1 MMFAIMFYQCAAR
14 NWENA
19 DEQNKLNNTSNLHYH
34 YALGFFPQLMASH
47 TMHDVQA
54 LTMIS
59 LHLRSFPKPG
69 ACWMMTTTTFNLAIE
84 LGLHRS
90 SRRWAPTNPKR
101 SVLEIE
107 MRKRIFWSILSI
119 HIIISGKLG
128 RPMAIAVDD
137 FDVELPEGIDD
148 DLLSEKG
155 IDTSRPGK
163 CTFLVG
169 IEVFKIEPIFM
180 DLYNNIYA
188 VKRSPQSY
196 IETVLRLENRLR
208 QCCEQCP
215 RELIARSASNDEEGR
230 VHSQYMNVW
239 ELEFRLLLRH
249 PSLSLTTNP
258 EFNNENLAICMDVSK
273 KMLNHVKQIQAYKS
287 LDTNWQTGALYVLA
301 ISTTLFGYWERRD
314 RITSAD
320 FATLR
325 EDMDAWLSIMGDVG
339 RLLGMFHF
347 YRTAAEIDI
356 DDSAGSGKRLQE
368 AVRVTVDNTLDMI
381 SQHLAS
387 KTAST
392 ALSTTEHETSPR
404 VSPNHA
410 LVPNPDTYSHQ
421 NAYASYTET
430 SNGATTNNNLDGNH
444 TGNTYPSSNDPG
456 MTNHSSDTYNTQQYS
471 YPEPTSSG
479 LAPYVSNPNSFDT
492 STYPASVLTS
502 ASHQHTTPQQATAA
516 AANAYLYSN
525 TPTTN
530 DNSYAA
536 ANLYSTGSQSSWRQW
551 AGNVA
556 SNLEPQEYIN
566 SASALMQLG
575 GRSDQGAIG
584 HVPTANMP
592 QTMNTT
598 GQPWPL
604 MIFDTGQ

>member
-325 EDMDAWLSIMGDVG
+325 EDMDAWLSITGDVG

-347 YRTAAEIDI
+347 
-356 DDSAGSGKRLQE
+356 
-368 AVRVTVDNTLDMI
+368 
-381 SQHLAS
+381 
-387 KTAST
+387 
-392 ALSTTEHETSPR
+392 
-404 VSPNHA
+404 
-410 LVPNPDTYSHQ
+410 
-421 NAYASYTET
+421 
-430 SNGATTNNNLDGNH
+430 
-444 TGNTYPSSNDPG
+444 
-456 MTNHSSDTYNTQQYS
+456 
-471 YPEPTSSG
+471 
-479 LAPYVSNPNSFDT
+479 
-492 STYPASVLTS
+492 
-502 ASHQHTTPQQATAA
+502 
-516 AANAYLYSN
+516 
-525 TPTTN
+525 
-530 DNSYAA
+530 
-536 ANLYSTGSQSSWRQW
+536 
-551 AGNVA
+551 
-556 SNLEPQEYIN
+556 
-566 SASALMQLG
+566 
-575 GRSDQGAIG
+575 
-584 HVPTANMP
+584 
-592 QTMNTT
+592 
-598 GQPWPL
+598 
-604 MIFDTGQ
+604 

>member
-14 NWENA
+14 NWENT
-19 DEQNKLNNTSNLHYH
+19 DEQTKLNNTSNLHYH

-90 SRRWAPTNPKR
+90 AMRWAPTTPKR

-107 MRKRIFWSILSI
+107 MRKRIFWSILVI

-128 RPMAIAVDD
+128 RPMAIGVDD
-137 FDVELPEGIDD
+137 YDVELPEAIDD
-148 DLLSEKG
+148 ELLSEKG

-180 DLYNNIYA
+180 DLYNNVYA
-188 VKRSPQSY
+188 VKRSPQTY
-196 IETVLRLENRLR
+196 IETVRRLENRIR
-208 QCCEQCP
+208 QCCEQWP
-215 RELIARSASNDEEGR
+215 HELIARSASNDEEGR

-258 EFNNENLAICMDVSK
+258 EFNNENLAVCMDVSK

-301 ISTTLFGYWERRD
+301 IATTLFGYWERRD
-314 RITSAD
+314 RISSVD

-325 EDMDAWLSIMGDVG
+325 EDMDSWLSIMGDVG
-339 RLLGMFHF
+339 RLLGMYCS
-347 YRTAAEIDI
+347 YRTARQQSLIM
-356 DDSAGSGKRLQE
+356 AGSGKRLQE
-368 AVRVTVDNTLDMI
+368 SVRVTVDNTLDMI
-381 SQHLAS
+381 SQHLAP
-387 KTAST
+387 KTASS
-392 ALSTTEHETSPR
+392 ALSDTERDTSPHI
-404 VSPNHA
+404 SSNHA
-410 LVPNPDTYSHQ
+410 LAPKSDTYGHQ
-421 NAYASYTET
+421 NAYASYTDASNSAT
-430 SNGATTNNNLDGNH
+430 SANNNLDGSN
-444 TGNTYPSSNDPG
+444 TRNTYTSSNDPV
-456 MTNHSSDTYNTQQYS
+456 MTNHPSDSYNTHQYS

-492 STYPASVLTS
+492 SAYPASVLTS
-502 ASHQHTTPQQATAA
+502 ASQQHTTPQQATAA
-516 AANAYLYSN
+516 AANAFLYSN
-525 TPTTN
+525 NPATN
-530 DNSYAA
+530 DNNYAA
-536 ANLYSTGSQSSWRQW
+536 ANLYGTGSQSSWRQW

-556 SNLEPQEYIN
+556 SNLEPQEYIS

-575 GRSDQGAIG
+575 GRSDQGANG
-584 HVPTANMP
+584 NVPAANLP
-592 QTMNTT
+592 QTMNNV

-604 MIFDTGQ
+604 MIFDAGQ